1 MDNVLVIVGLIAIA
15 IVFAS
20 LAPRPRIR
28 QPKPIKSVALPPPL
42 PPDAGEQDVA
52 KVEQAA
58 GGEREPNDIDEAA
71 VAKARDLV
79 SKSEVDSA
87 ACDIVA
93 MIQYW
98 PKVLEAN
105 NGQPPLPFRRM
116 EEGRMPAQRNSERDG
131 RWVGWLSNGVPYR
144 LELWMSPNNSS
155 AFDDDLDMGDLRLW
169 VDGESVMELNVL
181 KRAEAQHDRWTA
193 FGVSSLRAGSW
204 TSNCDHGLNGKPTGI
219 GRNVLAVALDYRHRG
234 RGHAQLVSL

>member
-1 MDNVLVIVGLIAIA
+1 MDNVLVIAALIAIA
-15 IVFAS
+15 LLFSSFAP
-20 LAPRPRIR
+20 LRPRQR
-28 QPKPIKSVALPPPL
+28 NPAKSATPPPPL
-42 PPDAGEQDVA
+42 PSAEEPHEVKNAEKAGAQCELNEANDAVTNEIGAIQDHL
-52 KVEQAA
+52 
-58 GGEREPNDIDEAA
+58 
-71 VAKARDLV
+71 AKARDLV

-87 ACDIVA
+87 ACDIIA

-131 RWVGWLSNGVPYR
+131 RWVSWLSNGVPYR

-155 AFDDDLDMGDLRLW
+155 AFDDDLDIGDLRLW

-181 KRAEAQHDRWTA
+181 KRAEAQHDRCTA

-204 TSNCDHGLNGKPTGI
+204 MLRLNE
-219 GRNVLAVALDYRHRG
+219 LA
-234 RGHAQLVSL
+234 AQLRVAESERSKT